1 MVAVAAKNK
10 SQIEQGAMVEAN
22 KGGTAGDIGHRIK
35 SLRRS
40 AGLSQANLGSALGV
54 TFQQVQKYESG
65 RSRIA
70 ADKLHQIAQTMGV
83 DISYFYDTK
92 PETGTP
98 DRAALAPSTGTNT
111 PDAIF
116 RESFEKIRDP
126 RARYLLSELA
136 RVICEIE
143 AGK

>member
-1 MVAVAAKNK
+1 MTKTK
-10 SQIEQGAMVEAN
+10 IEQDVMAEPN
-22 KGGTAGDIGHRIK
+22 KEFAAGEIGHRIK

-40 AGLSQANLGSALGV
+40 AGLSQANLGNALGV

-83 DISYFYDTK
+83 DISYFYDGK
-92 PETGTP
+92 PENSAAERG
-98 DRAALAPSTGTNT
+98 ALASPVSSSANAE
-111 PDAIF
+111 DKIF
-116 RESFEKIRDP
+116 RDSFEKIRDP

-143 AGK
+143 AGR

>member
-1 MVAVAAKNK
+1 MTKN
-10 SQIEQGAMVEAN
+10 QIERDAMAEPN
-22 KGGTAGDIGHRIK
+22 KDNPAGEIGHRIK

-40 AGLSQANLGSALGV
+40 VGLSQANLGSALGV

-65 RSRIA
+65 RSKIA

-83 DISYFYDTK
+83 DISYFYETK
-92 PETGTP
+92 PSDNSPETRAHPPSATASAE
-98 DRAALAPSTGTNT
+98 DR
-111 PDAIF
+111 IF
-116 RESFEKIRDP
+116 KEAFDRIRDP

-136 RVICEIE
+136 RVVCEIE

>member
-1 MVAVAAKNK
+1 MKPVTKTK
-10 SQIEQGAMVEAN
+10 IEQDVMAEPN
-22 KGGTAGDIGHRIK
+22 KEFAAGEIGHRIK

-92 PETGTP
+92 TEGSVPEKGAPAVSAAGRTEDSIFKEAF
-98 DRAALAPSTGTNT
+98 DR
-111 PDAIF
+111 I
-116 RESFEKIRDP
+116 KDP

>member
-1 MVAVAAKNK
+1 MAEPTKDFAAG
-10 SQIEQGAMVEAN
+10 E
-22 KGGTAGDIGHRIK
+22 IGHRIK

-83 DISYFYDTK
+83 DISYFYDGK
-92 PETGTP
+92 PEGSSAE
-98 DRAALAPSTGTNT
+98 RVALPPSPNT
-111 PDAIF
+111 SASASAEDKIF
-116 RESFEKIRDP
+116 RDSFEKIRDP

-143 AGK
+143 AGQ

>member
-1 MVAVAAKNK
+1 VTSKTK
-10 SQIEQGAMVEAN
+10 SKTGQDTMADAN
-22 KGGTAGDIGHRIK
+22 KDATAGDIGHRIK

-70 ADKLHQIAQTMGV
+70 ADKLQQIAQTMGV
-83 DISYFYDTK
+83 DISYFYETK
-92 PETGTP
+92 PEGAPP
-98 DRAALAPSTGTNT
+98 DRTAPATSAATTADT
-111 PDAIF
+111 IF

>member
-1 MVAVAAKNK
+1 MATVTSDNKRKFEKGMMVDAHKEG
-10 SQIEQGAMVEAN
+10 S
-22 KGGTAGDIGHRIK
+22 AGEIGHRIK

-65 RSRIA
+65 RSKIA

-83 DISYFYDTK
+83 DISYFYETK
-92 PETGTP
+92 PEGGP
-98 DRAALAPSTGTNT
+98 SDRPAPAPSPGADTTET
-111 PDAIF
+111 IF

>member
-1 MVAVAAKNK
+1 MKPATKTK
-10 SQIEQGAMVEAN
+10 IEQDKMAEPN
-22 KGGTAGDIGHRIK
+22 KELAAGEIGHRIK

-40 AGLSQANLGSALGV
+40 AGLSQANLGNALGV

-83 DISYFYDTK
+83 DISYFYDGK
-92 PETGTP
+92 PDGPIPEKVP
-98 DRAALAPSTGTNT
+98 VSANAEER
-111 PDAIF
+111 IF
-116 RESFEKIRDP
+116 KDSFEKIRDP